1 MWARIKAIFRSMFGW
16 MLRGAENPEL
26 ILRQHIDDLRQRV
39 PQMRRDVAEVIKLE
53 KMLGIQVDRLQKKV
67 AYLEPKV
74 LQAVKL
80 GPEKKDAAKTLIAA
94 LEQARQDLAET
105 EVQMETAREN
115 SQRMKRTFTAYE
127 RRVKDQIQECMNQIS
142 RAKRAKMQ
150 EEVAEVMGSFE
161 MGDATETIDRMRERI
176 DERLARAEART
187 ELAVES
193 TDSQLADL
201 EISQIEDE
209 TERKYEEYQR
219 QLGLLPPEPVEK
231 TMEPVATEQEEEERA
246 VEPEQLEEQTE

>member
-1 MWARIKAIFRSMFGW
+1 MWARIKAIFRSLFGW

-53 KMLGIQVDRLQKKV
+53 KMLAIQVDRLQKKV

-74 LQAVKL
+74 LEAVKM
-80 GPEKKDAAKTLIAA
+80 GPHKKEAAKTLIAS
-94 LEQARQDLAET
+94 LEGARQDLAET
-105 EVQMETAREN
+105 EMQLEQAREN
-115 SQRMKRTFTAYE
+115 STRMKRTFSAYE
-127 RRVKDQIQECMNQIS
+127 RRVQDQIQECMAQIS

-161 MGDATETIDRMRERI
+161 MGDATETIDRMRDRI

-187 ELAVES
+187 ELAAES
-193 TDSQLADL
+193 SDAQLADL

-219 QLGLLPPEPVEK
+219 QLGILPPEPAEK
-231 TMEPVATEQEEEERA
+231 TMEPVSAGEEETQA

>member
-1 MWARIKAIFRSMFGW
+1 MWARIKAIFRSLFGGL
-16 MLRGAENPEL
+16 LRGAENPEL

-53 KMLGIQVDRLQKKV
+53 KMLEIQVDRLQKKV
-67 AYLEPKV
+67 AYLEPRV
-74 LQAVKL
+74 LEAVKM
-80 GPEKKDAAKTLIAA
+80 GPAKKEAAKTLIAS
-94 LEQARQDLAET
+94 LEGARQDLAET
-105 EVQMETAREN
+105 EMQLEQAREN
-115 SQRMKRTFTAYE
+115 STRMKRTFSAYE
-127 RRVKDQIQECMNQIS
+127 RRVQDQIQECMTQIS

-161 MGDATETIDRMRERI
+161 MGDATETIDRMRDRI

-187 ELAVES
+187 EVAAES
-193 TDSQLADL
+193 SDAQLADL

-219 QLGLLPPEPVEK
+219 QLGILPPEPAEK
-231 TMEPVATEQEEEERA
+231 TMEPVSAEEEETQA